1 MQLQHFLSFFLKKK
15 KKKKKQQQQQQQQQH
30 LLSWNKGNIKHSC
43 KSQLYKY

>member
-15 KKKKKQQQQQQQQQH
+15 KKKKKKQKQQKQH